1 LYDAAAPGNALDLS
15 GVADMTTLKLSNAT
29 TTDNYT
35 IGAAV
40 KVQLDGMADGE
51 TVTLTSTAT
60 DTTADLEVTN
70 MGTIAGAGVTVN
82 ADGAAIT
89 TINISATGTVAAGTD
104 SDITLA
110 STGTEST
117 VNVTGS
123 GALALSA
130 LNASVTT
137 LNASAHTGPLTAVM
151 GAATAASTI
160 TTGSGNDTVTATAAV
175 NYTINL
181 GAGNDTLT
189 TADAAG
195 ELTIADTING
205 GDGTD
210 VLEIASAEAANLDD
224 GTAADAAVLAKITNF
239 EKLRISNAVGAD
251 LDLTALGYNTLQ
263 VTTALAADRTLTVGS
278 NFTIESRLA
287 ADQGAGFDY
296 ILSMT
301 GAGAA
306 GSNSDT
312 VNILLNADL
321 AENSAFATTF
331 DLAGINIVNITASD
345 RGTTAADTD
354 GLGDDG
360 YTINLAGGTAG
371 NSASIKTVNITGTQA
386 LSYTIDAATTAL
398 ETVDASGTTATA
410 AGLGGIVTIDATA
423 FAGLQGLVIKGGAGR
438 DVLTGS
444 LLDDAISGGAGNDT
458 INGLVGNDVLT
469 GGAGTD
475 TFQLTAGVASFTGG
489 APSATVWEE
498 ITDYALGVDRIDETV
513 AALTLS
519 ADASTT
525 FAVAGTAA
533 ISLTTGIA
541 TFNAADDTL
550 AERIA
555 AVNAGLAA
563 GTEATNQFAIFE
575 FSGSTYVYI
584 YDDTADTV
592 AAEDGL
598 IKLTGVTGV
607 TAIDLTTSTGN
618 LILS

>member
-1 LYDAAAPGNALDLS
+1 
-15 GVADMTTLKLSNAT
+15 
-29 TTDNYT
+29 
-35 IGAAV
+35 
-40 KVQLDGMADGE
+40 
-51 TVTLTSTAT
+51 
-60 DTTADLEVTN
+60 
-70 MGTIAGAGVTVN
+70 
-82 ADGAAIT
+82 
-89 TINISATGTVAAGTD
+89 
-104 SDITLA
+104 
-110 STGTEST
+110 
-117 VNVTGS
+117 
-123 GALALSA
+123 
-130 LNASVTT
+130 
-137 LNASAHTGPLTAVM
+137 
-151 GAATAASTI
+151 
-160 TTGSGNDTVTATAAV
+160 
-175 NYTINL
+175 
-181 GAGNDTLT
+181 
-189 TADAAG
+189 
-195 ELTIADTING
+195 
-205 GDGTD
+205 
-210 VLEIASAEAANLDD
+210 
-224 GTAADAAVLAKITNF
+224 
-239 EKLRISNAVGAD
+239 
-251 LDLTALGYNTLQ
+251 
-263 VTTALAADRTLTVGS
+263 
-278 NFTIESRLA
+278 
-287 ADQGAGFDY
+287 
-296 ILSMT
+296 
-301 GAGAA
+301 
-306 GSNSDT
+306 
-312 VNILLNADL
+312 LLNADL

-331 DLAGINIVNITASD
+331 DLAGINIVNVTASD

-354 GLGDDG
+354 GLGDEG
-360 YTINLAGGTAG
+360 YTINLAGGTAT
-371 NSASIKTVNITGTQA
+371 NSASIKTVNILGTQA
-386 LSYTIDAATTAL
+386 LSYTVAAETTAL

-444 LLDDAISGGAGNDT
+444 LLDDAITGGAGNDT

-475 TFQLTAGVASFTGG
+475 TFQLTAAASFTGG

-513 AALTLS
+513 ADLALST
-519 ADASTT
+519 DASQT

-584 YDDTADTV
+584 YDNTADTV

-598 IKLTGVTGV
+598 VKLTGVTGV